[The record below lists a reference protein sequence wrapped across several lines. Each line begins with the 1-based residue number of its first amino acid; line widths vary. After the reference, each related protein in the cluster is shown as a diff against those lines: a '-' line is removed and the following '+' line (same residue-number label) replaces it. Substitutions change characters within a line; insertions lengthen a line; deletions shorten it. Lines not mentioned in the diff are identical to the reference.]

1 MKKYP
6 ILISST
12 LAALL
17 SCNAFAV
24 SQSDAKAI
32 EEMIEI
38 SPYRD
43 IPQNKNIQNTLKNR
57 QSPLKIEQQNK
68 QETTQP
74 QDSNKESGKKEIQNK
89 QDEQVGKDGLVMRQD
104 QDFRFKYE
112 FSIDTKDGDKTITLE
127 DLGIN
132 EKWLS
137 ESIVALKISD
147 LNVSTLQEIANIVSY
162 YFQYNGYP
170 SATAYI
176 PQQEITDTIH
186 INIMIGK
193 LGEYQVRNYS
203 QARDWAITSKLRDS
217 LKGKILRTR
226 ELEDVIYR
234 INEMYGVQA
243 KGTLTAGKEYGTTDV
258 VIDVEDSTK
267 ASAMLF
273 FDNYGTE
280 GAGVY
285 RMGVSGQ
292 LNNVLGFGD
301 SLNLFA
307 QLSDEIQ
314 KNYGAT
320 YTTFLGNL
328 KISPRISRG
337 NYELGGPYSSLN
349 AYGTSL
355 DIGVDLSYPVFINT
369 VNSLYLIGGYTHRKL
384 EDIYGDF
391 GVNFNKHSNSGYIGV
406 EGTFGEIPNN
416 IFSYNLRLTYGDVV
430 PDSELLTFSK
440 AMDEFWK
447 FNAYLSNSYYFN
459 EKLTHIINVSYQ
471 QDIGGFELDSSE
483 TASLGGPYGVRAYTN
498 GFGEV
503 DNMVLATFGLRA
515 NVVNPNFYVTPFYE
529 FAYGWNDNY
538 PNNAI
543 GVAGRGD
550 KNDLFIDAAGLELL
564 YMKPNMFYV
573 KLDLAKAVTKLANDG
588 RRRDR
593 LYASVG
599 VYF

>member
-132 EKWLS
+132 EQWLS

-203 QARDWAITSKLRDS
+203 QARDWAINSKLRDS

-226 ELEDVIYR
+226 ELEDVIYK
-234 INEMYGVQA
+234 INEMSGIRANGNLV
-243 KGTLTAGKEYGTTDV
+243 AGEKYGTTDV
-258 VIDVEDSTK
+258 VIEVEDSTK
-267 ASAMLF
+267 ASAMIF
-273 FDNYGTE
+273 FDNYGTKA
-280 GAGVY
+280 AGTY
-285 RMGVSGQ
+285 RMGVSAT
-292 LNNVLGFGD
+292 LNNIFGFGD
-301 SLNLFA
+301 SLNGFA
-307 QLSDEIQ
+307 QVTDEIQ

-328 KISPRISRG
+328 KVAPRISRG
-337 NYELGGPYSSLN
+337 NYELGEEYQSLG
-349 AYGTSL
+349 AYGNSL

-369 VNSLYLIGGYTHRKL
+369 INSFYLTGGYVHRKL
-384 EDIYGDF
+384 EDNYLNGALSYQ
-391 GVNFNKHSNSGYIGV
+391 KHSDSGYVGI
-406 EGTFGEIPNN
+406 EGTFGAIPNN
-416 IFSYNLRLTYGDVV
+416 IFSYNARITYGDVV
-430 PDSELLTFSK
+430 ADSEWAALATGSL
-440 AMDEFWK
+440 DEFWK
-447 FNAYLSNSYYFN
+447 LNAYLSNQYYFN
-459 EKLTHIINVSYQ
+459 EKLAQTINVNIQ
-471 QDIGGFELDSSE
+471 KVLGGFELDSSE

-503 DNMVLATFGLRA
+503 DNMILATFGLRA
-515 NVVNPNFYVTPFYE
+515 NVLNTNFYVTPFYE
-529 FAYGWNDNY
+529 FAYGWNEDY
-538 PNNAI
+538 PNNNN
-543 GVAGRGD
+543 VAGRLKD
-550 KNDLFIDAAGLELL
+550 DLFIDAVGLELL
-564 YMKPNMFYV
+564 YMVPNAYYL
-573 KLDLAKAVTKLANDG
+573 KLDLAKAFTKFELDG
-588 RRRDR
+588 KRRDR